1 MQKER
6 IIVDDKNRQHI
17 TSIYCHKLLD
27 NMDFDTL
34 YNFAYQMLVDNKS
47 GLTNKM
53 LEEQI
58 AEYQLLDSSKQHIAG
73 FRHWRTNFCNS
84 SYTNSLG

>member
-6 IIVDDKNRQHI
+6 IIVDNKNREKI
-17 TSIYCHKLLD
+17 IDIYCKRLLD
-27 NMDFDTL
+27 DMDFNSL
-34 YNFAYQMLVDNKS
+34 YCFALHMLNDNKS

-58 AEYQLLDSSKQHIAG
+58 ADYYPDLLE
-73 FRHWRTNFCNS
+73 N
-84 SYTNSLG
+84 

>member
-1 MQKER
+1 MQKEK
-6 IIVDDKNRQHI
+6 IIVSDNNRQEI
-17 TSIYCHKLLD
+17 TEVYCNRLLD
-27 NMDFDTL
+27 DMDFDTL

-58 AEYQLLDSSKQHIAG
+58 NDYYPELLED
-73 FRHWRTNFCNS
+73 FE
-84 SYTNSLG
+84 

>member
-1 MQKER
+1 MQKEK
-6 IIVDDKNRQHI
+6 IIVDDNNRQDI
-17 TSIYCHKLLD
+17 TSIYCHRLLD
-27 NMDFDTL
+27 DMDFDTL

-58 AEYQLLDSSKQHIAG
+58 TDYCPDLLE
-73 FRHWRTNFCNS
+73 N
-84 SYTNSLG
+84 